1 MAYTVTIVYAGV
13 QEPASIPFVS
23 PICAQ
28 YVPTNSYVDTAAY
41 DGTVYDMNVKGFGVI
56 DLVEPYATT
65 SFPYPVPLAQ
75 FKLATVGED
84 VLDGDEQ
91 PTGAK
96 TVTFTVASY
105 ADAFWYMEA
114 GKALAEQGFTV
125 TVEPVE
131 SDGNDG

>member
-75 FKLATVGED
+75 FKLATVGTD
-84 VLDGDEQ
+84 VLDDDDQ

-96 TVTFTVASY
+96 TVTFTVDSY

-114 GKALAEQGFTV
+114 GKALADQGFTV

-131 SDGNDG
+131 EG